1 MYDFLDDLRK
11 VKSETKLQLGFEHVR
26 ATRLEYRISTDGYMH
41 YELAIACLPED
52 LEGGKRMII
61 KQNCSLMLRL
71 DRKA

>member
-1 MYDFLDDLRK
+1 MYDFLDDLHK

-41 YELAIACLPED
+41 YGLAIACSSEN

-61 KQNCSLMLRL
+61 KQDCSLCLYF